1 MNGTSFLS
9 KLPSC
14 TALPT
19 TKEKRKS
26 ESIKIV
32 KITFGVSRSTTT
44 AGSRCTMITKW
55 FPIYGIKSCRIA
67 SFCLVSTRAKVFT
80 AVDVVLG
87 EGEGNLL
94 HLFTPDRLAD
104 FRLKNLSWEPSRVR
118 QKFETDF
125 GPTQGPSIKHVA
137 WSLLCK
143 REMCHGS
150 CISWLVFLHAR
161 LTPAERRVSGKS
173 CHGSDIPISQK
184 RQPCTHKHHYAE

>member
-26 ESIKIV
+26 DSIKIV

-55 FPIYGIKSCRIA
+55 FPIYGIKSWRIA
-67 SFCLVSTRAKVFT
+67 SFCLVLTRAKVFT
-80 AVDVVLG
+80 AVVVVLG

-94 HLFTPDRLAD
+94 HLFTLDRVAD
-104 FRLKNLSWEPSRVR
+104 FCLKKIHENFHGCDGNLK
-118 QKFETDF
+118 Q
-125 GPTQGPSIKHVA
+125 
-137 WSLLCK
+137 
-143 REMCHGS
+143 
-150 CISWLVFLHAR
+150 ISDQLEGYQLNTWLDQCF
-161 LTPAERRVSGKS
+161 VSGKCVTEVAFHDSSFSTLVWLLRKDEFQKS
-173 CHGSDIPISQK
+173 CHGSDILSTEQ
-184 RQPCTHKHHYAE
+184 RQPCTHKHHYA

>member
-19 TKEKRKS
+19 TKEKEKS
-26 ESIKIV
+26 DSIKIV

-55 FPIYGIKSCRIA
+55 FPIYGIKSWRIA
-67 SFCLVSTRAKVFT
+67 SFCLVLTRAKVFT

-87 EGEGNLL
+87 EGEGNFIAPF
-94 HLFTPDRLAD
+94 HTRPGRRFC
-104 FRLKNLSWEPSRVR
+104 LKNLSWEPPRLR
-118 QKFETDF
+118 RKFETDF
-125 GPTQGPSIKHVA
+125 GPTRGPSIKHVA
-137 WSLLCK
+137 WSMLCK
-143 REMCHGS
+143 RKMCHGS

-161 LTPAERRVSGKS
+161 LTPAERRVSEKLPWKW
-173 CHGSDIPISQK
+173 HPE
-184 RQPCTHKHHYAE
+184 RTETATVYP